1 MVQKNY
7 YRTHWFYSGDKLQRR
22 FYNIYYDIRHR
33 TGNPKAKYYSL
44 YGGKGVKCL
53 RLKFE
58 DFRDD
63 MYTSYLEH
71 IKKFWVKNTTI
82 DRIDVNG
89 NYCKENCRRATID
102 EQNFNK
108 SNTNFVYI
116 DGVKYNGKMLAD
128 KCNIAKSVACD
139 RISKFLKGKISYN
152 TLVLDWYHRK
162 LPLIVTINNK
172 DYTAKDVA
180 SITGINLRNARRRL
194 TDFKNWIIDEVR
206 LFAKKSR

>member
-1 MVQKNY
+1 MAVKNY
-7 YRTHWFYSGDKLQRR
+7 YRTHWFWAWNYLQRR
-22 FYNIYYDIRHR
+22 FYNIYYDIKYR
-33 TGNPKAKYYSL
+33 TGNPKAKYYSI

-53 RLKFE
+53 WLKFE

-108 SNTNFVYI
+108 TNTNFVYI
-116 DGVKYNGKMLAD
+116 DGVKYNGKMLAE
-128 KCNIAKSVACD
+128 KCNISKRVACD
-139 RISKFLKGKISYN
+139 RISKFLKGRLTYN
-152 TLVLDWYHRK
+152 TLVLYWYHRK

-172 DYTAKDVA
+172 DYNVKDI
-180 SITGINLRNARRRL
+180 STITGINKRNARRRI
-194 TDFKNWIIDEVR
+194 TAYINWEINEDK